1 MKNVVLDGFN
11 GLRNGVRID
20 SFDLP
25 GNDPAGGVSLSLQTT
40 VTNPS
45 SVGVSLSTL
54 GFRNFFGSTFI
65 GPAGGTNVNLTPKST
80 IQLPLSGRLVPQT
93 DAQGLA
99 DVS

>member
-11 GLRNGVRID
+11 GLRGGVIIN

-25 GNDPAGGVSLSLQTT
+25 SNDPAGGISLSLQTT
-40 VTNPS
+40 ITNPS
-45 SVGVSLSTL
+45 SVGVALSTI

-65 GPAGGTNVNLTPKST
+65 GPAAGTDVNLTPKAT
-80 IQLPLSGRLVPQT
+80 IQLPLTGRLVPQS